1 MRRPE
6 ESQLRELM
14 FRVSEFLKGF
24 DGALETVGGIAL
36 WVVSPGLIVRAVGL
50 LTQGEI
56 AEDPHDIVANY
67 LRHASGHF
75 SLLREHFMATY
86 LLGHGFVKIFV
97 VVALLRNKLWAYPCH
112 QRLRGI
118 CCVSGLPLCLNLQCR
133 HDRAHCDRPHCD
145 LVYMAGISGRKVA

>member
-50 LTQGEI
+50 LKILTM
-56 AEDPHDIVANY
+56 
-67 LRHASGHF
+67 
-75 SLLREHFMATY
+75 SLPITFAM
-86 LLGHGFVKIFV
+86 
-97 VVALLRNKLWAYPCH
+97 
-112 QRLRGI
+112 
-118 CCVSGLPLCLNLQCR
+118 LQ
-133 HDRAHCDRPHCD
+133 A
-145 LVYMAGISGRKVA
+145 ISRF